1 MKRRLASSS
10 STSIAAAR
18 SVAGA
23 RFTQRAGRVER
34 VGALAVQR
42 VQRAEGVRGGQA
54 RGRVQDAQ
62 LIAERRQQAHQ
73 RALRAHDWSSWQ
85 DFTSGTPAQV
95 I

>member
-1 MKRRLASSS
+1 
-10 STSIAAAR
+10 
-18 SVAGA
+18 
-23 RFTQRAGRVER
+23 
-34 VGALAVQR
+34 
-42 VQRAEGVRGGQA
+42 
-54 RGRVQDAQ
+54 VQDAQ